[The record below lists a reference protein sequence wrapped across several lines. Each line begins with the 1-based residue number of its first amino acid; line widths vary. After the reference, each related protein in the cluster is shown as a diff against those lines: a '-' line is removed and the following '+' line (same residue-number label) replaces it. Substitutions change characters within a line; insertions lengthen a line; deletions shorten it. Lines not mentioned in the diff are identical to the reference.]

1 MYTSKSKESGREYN
15 LIADFVNPS
24 HLDSSTT
31 RETNMQQGS
40 QTTQS
45 LLLKNFTS
53 NKNTLSRTDRTSRS
67 SEIISVERAKQ
78 SDPTGMPVL
87 SMTGSSASHTLM
99 IPRIAQQR
107 TRKSISR
114 TRRALQSDLPE
125 SMQSLTSRSKVAP
138 PARSETVPQPVIEP
152 YIGNS
157 FLNSNFN
164 LRGTEYL

>member
-1 MYTSKSKESGREYN
+1 MYTTTSKESGREYN
-15 LIADFVNPS
+15 LIADFINPS
-24 HLDSSTT
+24 NLDSSTT
-31 RETNMQQGS
+31 RDTNMQQGS

-45 LLLKNFTS
+45 LLLKNYAS
-53 NKNTLSRTDRTSRS
+53 SKNTLSRTDRTSRS
-67 SEIISVERAKQ
+67 SEIISVGRAKQ
-78 SDPTGMPVL
+78 SDSTGMPVL
-87 SMTGSSASHTLM
+87 SMTGGSTSQTLM

-114 TRRALQSDLPE
+114 TKQASQSDLPN
-125 SMQSLTSRSKVAP
+125 SLQSLTSRSKVAQP
-138 PARSETVPQPVIEP
+138 TRSETVPQPVIEP